1 MTLRA
6 IALRLLL
13 CLTLILNGSGYA
25 VASTQMHLSHLA
37 STAQPAPVAVIKA
50 PCHETAMEIAA
61 TAVDDGAMSDD
72 CAGKANVSHS
82 QDCCQSSHCNCE
94 CLQHVSTA
102 TAFIDMVA
110 SIPVRAEVAQT
121 LNHDHVQP
129 RLRSPLR
136 PPIA

>member
-37 STAQPAPVAVIKA
+37 NTAQPAPVAIKA
-50 PCHETAMEIAA
+50 PCHEMVMETAKA
-61 TAVDDGAMSDD
+61 AVDDGAMPDD
-72 CAGKANVSHS
+72 CARKANVSHS

-102 TAFIDMVA
+102 TAFTDMVA
-110 SIPVRAEVAQT
+110 GIPVRAEVAQT